1 MVGTFV
7 SRAAIASVVIAW
19 TFLTSPCRADELEWR
34 PEWRRVGLP
43 EYVVTAGALSAYFA
57 VRFVAPKSDD
67 AAWGMPILFDGPVRN
82 ALRLEARRARE
93 ATDTA
98 ADILDYIL
106 LAQSFAVE
114 PWLVAGLARRS
125 PEVGWQLFT
134 INAQSH
140 SVAMLLNATTKLFIA
155 RERPYTGACIQDPS
169 YHEACL
175 ESDRYRS
182 FYSSHSSVAA
192 TSAGLACAHHTNVS
206 LYGHPVADIVACAG
220 TGLLAL
226 SVGALRIASDE
237 HWATDVFTG
246 QLIGFSI
253 GYFLPMLLYYRERS
267 GAAPGAASM
276 GAPLSREAAPAPRLL
291 TFTGAF

>member
-7 SRAAIASVVIAW
+7 SRSAIAGIVVGCS
-19 TFLTSPCRADELEWR
+19 FLASPGRADELEWR

-67 AAWGMPILFDGPVRN
+67 AAWRTPTLLDAPVRQ
-82 ALRLEARRARE
+82 ALRLEKRRARDGAE
-93 ATDTA
+93 TA
-98 ADILDYIL
+98 ADALEYTL
-106 LAQSFAVE
+106 LAQSFAIE

-125 PEVGWQLFT
+125 PDVGWQLFI

-155 RERPYTGACIQDPS
+155 RERPYAGACTRDPS
-169 YHEACL
+169 YHQACL
-175 ESDRYRS
+175 EYDRFRS
-182 FYSSHSSVAA
+182 FYSSHSSIAA
-192 TSAGLACAHHTNVS
+192 TSAGLACAHHTNVP
-206 LYGHPVADIVACAG
+206 LYGDPVADVVACAG

-226 SVGALRIASDE
+226 SVGALRILSDA
-237 HWATDVFTG
+237 HWTTDVITG

-253 GYFLPMLLYYRERS
+253 GFLLPTLLYYREDSR
-267 GAAPGAASM
+267 AVAASV
-276 GAPLSREAAPAPRLL
+276 GAPLTVEATPSPRLL